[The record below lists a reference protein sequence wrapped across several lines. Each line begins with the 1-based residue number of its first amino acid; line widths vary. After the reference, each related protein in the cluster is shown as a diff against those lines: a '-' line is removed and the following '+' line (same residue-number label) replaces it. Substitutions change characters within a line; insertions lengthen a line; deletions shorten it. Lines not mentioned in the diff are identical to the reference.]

1 MVAGPAPCAARLL
14 PNSINLSRV
23 MSCSFTR
30 PRETFSALSTMNFD
44 RRMGLPT
51 WAKSSICNAIR
62 SENMRG
68 ASCGRDRLIGVPRSI
83 ERTTSSAHSSAS
95 QPSGKNIRSVLSLP
109 PYLNAPASRLQ
120 LRKGRHCVCTP
131 FRFRVRYVCT
141 GRSNEVHTCAIL
153 ASLECTQSAH
163 VLDLFL

>member
-1 MVAGPAPCAARLL
+1 MNAKSITMVAGPAPCAARLL

-109 PYLNAPASRLQ
+109 PHLNAPTSRFQ
-120 LRKGRHCVCTP
+120 LRKGRALRVHSVSISCVLRAP
-131 FRFRVRYVCT
+131 
-141 GRSNEVHTCAIL
+141 
-153 ASLECTQSAH
+153 
-163 VLDLFL
+163 LFLFSSIERTR